1 MGVDERRLGDR
12 ILHALELAL
21 EQENLECAELLA
33 RALEEALTGFGGP
46 GAIDRR
52 ELPDAMLAAF
62 EGLDRL
68 RRRTLAG

>member
-12 ILHALELAL
+12 ILNALELAL
-21 EQENLECAELLA
+21 EQENLEVAELLA
-33 RALEEALTGFGGP
+33 RALEETLTAFGGP

-52 ELPDAMLAAF
+52 ELPDSMLAAF
-62 EGLDRL
+62 EGLDHL